1 MTAHRPG
8 YARAAGRPDSPSPP
22 AAGRPQAPARRER
35 RGRAARR
42 PPLLLLLLL
51 LLALLLGAAVAR
63 LATGRA
69 EDAAAEHEST
79 AHPKAA
85 PAAAARAGDGGALRQ
100 AVREYRRR
108 HEVRIVRELAALVA
122 LPNLA
127 SDLPAI
133 RRNAEAVAAMLRRRG
148 IEARLL
154 TVPATGPAAAP
165 AADDEMPAEGATA
178 EEAGGGGRPGG
189 GPATE
194 RAGRRAA
201 GQAADGAPAGV
212 PPVVYGE
219 LRVPG
224 ARHTVVLYAHYDGQP
239 VDPAEWHSPPWRPVL
254 RTGPLPASPREVD
267 LAALADTAAGRGP
280 LDGEWRLF
288 GRAASDD
295 KAPIVAM
302 LAALDAVRAAGGA
315 PAINVKF
322 VFEGEEEAG
331 SPHLAAILAR
341 HRELLAADA
350 WLLADGPVHPSRRPQ
365 VVFGARG
372 VLPLGITTYGP
383 VRALHSGHY
392 GNWAPNPAALL
403 VELLAGLR
411 GPDGSIRVAGFED
424 EVRPLT
430 AAERQAIAALPPVE
444 EGLRRELGLAAS
456 ERPGEGLEDAVMRPA
471 LNFDG
476 LRSAQVGA
484 LARNAVPTEATA
496 NLDFRLVPDQTPAR
510 VRARVEEHLRRA
522 GYTLIVGQPDPAT
535 RRAHPRL
542 VRLAWGS
549 GYPGARTP
557 MDLPVARAV
566 LAAADEA
573 AGAPVVRMPM
583 LGGSIPMYLFT
594 AATGAPVILLPTVNH
609 DNSQHAADENLRLQ
623 NLWDGIELFANLY
636 TRLEAHWPAPARP

>member
-8 YARAAGRPDSPSPP
+8 YARAARRPNSASPP
-22 AAGRPQAPARRER
+22 AAGRSAAPARRAR
-35 RGRAARR
+35 RGRAVRR
-42 PPLLLLLLL
+42 LPLLLPLL
-51 LLALLLGAAVAR
+51 LLALLLLGAAAAH

-69 EDAAAEHEST
+69 EDAARHDA
-79 AHPKAA
+79 PA
-85 PAAAARAGDGGALRQ
+85 PAAAARPGDAGALRQ

-108 HEVRIVRELAALVA
+108 HEVQIVRELAALVA

-178 EEAGGGGRPGG
+178 GAAAGGGRPGG
-189 GPATE
+189 GPAPA
-194 RAGRRAA
+194 RAVPGAT
-201 GQAADGAPAGV
+201 GQAGERAPAGV
-212 PPVVYGE
+212 PPLVYGE

-224 ARHTVVLYAHYDGQP
+224 ARHTLVLYAHYDGQP
-239 VDPAEWHSPPWRPVL
+239 VDPAEWHSPPWQPVL
-254 RTGPLPASPREVD
+254 RTGPLPASPRDVD
-267 LAALADTAAGRGP
+267 LAALADTAAGPGP

-302 LAALDAVRAAGGA
+302 LAALDAVRAAGGV
-315 PAINVKF
+315 PGINVKF

-331 SPHLAAILAR
+331 SPHLAALLAR

-350 WLLADGPVHPSRRPQ
+350 WLLADGPVHPSRRPE

-372 VLPLGITTYGP
+372 VLPLGITTYGA

-411 GPDGSIRVAGFED
+411 GPDGSIRVAGFGD

-444 EGLRRELGLAAS
+444 EDLRRELGLAAN
-456 ERPGEGLEDAVMRPA
+456 ERPGEGVEEAVMRPA

-476 LRSAQVGA
+476 LLSAQVGA
-484 LARNAVPTEATA
+484 QARNAVPTEATA
-496 NLDFRLVPDQTPAR
+496 SLDFRLVPDQTPAK

-522 GYTLIVGQPDPAT
+522 GYTLIAGQPDLAT

-594 AATGAPVILLPTVNH
+594 AATGAPVVLLPTVNH

-636 TRLEAHWPAPARP
+636 TRLEAHWPAPPAPR